1 MSIDRGRARRDPA
14 RAPCYTAAPAVTP
27 WLRLLL
33 AAAAIVA
40 ASCQSARDTA
50 PPVRADIRLG
60 PDGTTT
66 EAVVPPNATLESL
79 FRQERMPAELSASIL
94 QAVRGVFNPRHLRA
108 DQVYRITRT
117 VDGLFREFRYE
128 IDADNVLR
136 VAVRRPGVPDP
147 AIDVAVLPLPKEYE
161 ASAAVAEITRDQN
174 SLIGAFEAAGENVHL
189 PLQVAE
195 IFGGEVDFNADL
207 QLGDRVEVL
216 FERATREGEFI
227 GYGDVEAAVLHI
239 GTRRLLAFRFEGADG
254 KVDWYDAQ
262 GRSLKR
268 QFLRSPFSFNPR
280 VTSGFSY
287 NRFHP
292 VHGTRRPHLGVDYG
306 APYGTQVKAVAAGV
320 VERAAGALRDAGA
333 TGLRAVV
340 GPCIHPCCY
349 EFGVADLDRVAGR
362 YGDGVRAVTTTGR
375 HALDL
380 PAAVGQAL
388 AAADADVVAPSPACT
403 ACGTPPFFSHR
414 ARGDTARQAM
424 VVWIETA
431 LRERPSRVT
440 GQQGAS
446 DRGPSG
452 PLRSSKSG
460 KQ

>member
-1 MSIDRGRARRDPA
+1 MSIDRGRARRDAA

-320 VERAAGALRDAGA
+320 VEFAGWSGEAGRMVRIRHTGGYKTAYLHLSSFGPGIRVGARVNQGATVGGVGQSGTATGPHLDYRILKNGVYVNPIAELRRMPTAGEPLRADQLPEFARRRDEMLRELSERVPAGQAAVELARVSRAA
-333 TGLRAVV
+333 
-340 GPCIHPCCY
+340 P
-349 EFGVADLDRVAGR
+349 
-362 YGDGVRAVTTTGR
+362 
-375 HALDL
+375 
-380 PAAVGQAL
+380 
-388 AAADADVVAPSPACT
+388 
-403 ACGTPPFFSHR
+403 
-414 ARGDTARQAM
+414 
-424 VVWIETA
+424 
-431 LRERPSRVT
+431 
-440 GQQGAS
+440 
-446 DRGPSG
+446 
-452 PLRSSKSG
+452 
-460 KQ
+460 

>member
-1 MSIDRGRARRDPA
+1 M
-14 RAPCYTAAPAVTP
+14 RAPCYTAAPTVTYR
-27 WLRLLL
+27 LRILL
-33 AAAAIVA
+33 AAAAVFA
-40 ASCQSARDTA
+40 AACQTPREPS
-50 PPVRADIRLG
+50 PVVRADVRLG
-60 PDGTTT
+60 PDGTTI

-79 FRQERMPAELSASIL
+79 FRQEQVSDELSASIL

-136 VAVRRPGVPDP
+136 VAVRRPGAPDP

-161 ASAAVAEITRDQN
+161 ASAAVAEITREQN

-227 GYGDVEAAVLHI
+227 GYGDVQAAVLHV
-239 GTRRLLAFRFEGADG
+239 GTRRLVAFRFEGLDG

-262 GRSLKR
+262 GRSLRR
-268 QFLRSPFSFNPR
+268 QFLRSPFPFNPR

-306 APYGTQVKAVAAGV
+306 APYGTQVMAVAAGV
-320 VERAAGALRDAGA
+320 VEFAGWSGEAGRMVRIRHAGGYKTAYLHLSSFGPRIRVGARVDQRAIVGGVGQSGTA
-333 TGLRAVV
+333 TGPHLDYRILRNGVYVNPVAELRRMPSAGEPLRADQL
-340 GPCIHPCCY
+340 P
-349 EFGVADLDRVAGR
+349 EFARRRDDMLRQLAERV
-362 YGDGVRAVTTTGR
+362 
-375 HALDL
+375 
-380 PAAVGQAL
+380 PAGQAGVEL
-388 AAADADVVAPSPACT
+388 ARASSAAP
-403 ACGTPPFFSHR
+403 
-414 ARGDTARQAM
+414 
-424 VVWIETA
+424 
-431 LRERPSRVT
+431 
-440 GQQGAS
+440 
-446 DRGPSG
+446 
-452 PLRSSKSG
+452 
-460 KQ
+460 